1 VSGGGKKLDVA
12 KAKIM
17 DPNPQ
22 LEWEKWEVKVEQT
35 PHQRDGMDHNH
46 AHNQPLLSKL

>member
-1 VSGGGKKLDVA
+1 MNDGSKKLDVA
-12 KAKIM
+12 RAKIM
-17 DPNPQ
+17 DPSPQ
-22 LEWEKWEVKVEQT
+22 LEWEKWEVRVEQT